1 MEYGSL
7 QKDYIISI
15 DLGGTKILATILNSG
30 DGILH
35 SIKKS
40 TKDKSIKGDY
50 ATLCSDTIKELIL
63 ASGVDKDSIKAV
75 CLGIPGSVDPYT
87 GVIGIAP
94 NLNIKNY
101 NIKEELQKQISF
113 PVLIENDVNLAALGI
128 YKFEYSADAKNILVV
143 FVGTGIGGGLI
154 FDGKLYRGSTNFAGE
169 IGHVL
174 VDKNGPE
181 CGCGKKGCFEAIAS
195 RTAIVRNITGDILA
209 GKKSKLSKILDDKVQ
224 IKSKALANAIAEN
237 DKVAVKHM
245 TAAAKVVGMVLASVN
260 NLLNFDTIVLGGGV
274 VEANEKFFLLLV
286 KESFDKF
293 SLKST
298 AKDTTLTATKLGDNA
313 AIFGGIALTEE
324 FLGLKI

>member
-1 MEYGSL
+1 MEYETV

-50 ATLCSDTIKELIL
+50 ASLCADTIKELIL
-63 ASGVDKDSIKAV
+63 AAGVEETSIKAV
-75 CLGIPGSVDPYT
+75 CLGIPGSVNPYT
-87 GVIGIAP
+87 GLIGIAP

-101 NIKEELQKQISF
+101 NIKEELQKKTSF

-128 YKFEYSADAKNILVV
+128 YRFEYTALAKNILVV
-143 FVGTGIGGGLI
+143 SVGTGIGGGLI

-169 IGHVL
+169 IGHMI
-174 VDKNGPE
+174 VDKEGPE

-195 RTAIVRNITGDILA
+195 RTAIVRNITNDILE
-209 GKKSKLSKILDDKVQ
+209 GKKSKLSKILDEKAQ
-224 IKSKALANAIAEN
+224 IKSKALANAIAED

-245 TAAAKVVGMVLASVN
+245 TSGARVIGMVLASVN

-274 VEANEKFFLLLV
+274 VEANEKFFLPLV
-286 KESFDKF
+286 KESFDKY

-298 AKDTTLTATKLGDNA
+298 AKDTQLAATKLGDNA
-313 AIFGGIALTEE
+313 AIFGGIPLAEE
-324 FLGLKI
+324 FLGISV